1 MCADH
6 RRVLD
11 AFRFVAWA
19 ERELDRGAGTSRLD
33 APVVGVRRSHSLVA
47 FRHSSDERNPA
58 DVTLDRRKESWARSS
73 ASPASRSASSSAT
86 RSIVLEAGSCRSGAI
101 EIRSGSGSATSE
113 GACDEKTI
121 A

>member
-1 MCADH
+1 MRADH

-11 AFRFVAWA
+11 AYRFVAWA

-33 APVVGVRRSHSLVA
+33 APVVFVRRSHSLVA

-58 DVTLDRRKESWARSS
+58 DVTLDRKESWARSS
-73 ASPASRSASSSAT
+73 ALPASGCASSSAT
-86 RSIVLEAGSCRSGAI
+86 RSIVLEDGSCRSSAV
-101 EIRSGSGSATSE
+101 EIRPGKGSATSE
-113 GACDEKTI
+113 GAACDENTI